1 MEHSTTLPLISGGYG
16 EPPVGLLS
24 QLETAIL
31 GRQGK
36 PEGRETRFL
45 CPAHDDHHPSAR
57 WNPEKKTWV
66 CDACGAGGGWSD
78 LSKRLGLELSRPISD
93 RIVAQYPYHD
103 EQGRLL
109 FEVVR
114 FPLKEFRQRRP
125 DGAGGWTYSLNGTRR
140 VLYNLPRVLAAVAA
154 GDTIWLVEGEKDGDT
169 LVERGLVAT
178 TNPGGAGK
186 WRDEYSE
193 TLRGARVVIL
203 PDNDDPGRLHAQ
215 KVAQHLQGVAA
226 EVRVLELRGLPEKGD
241 VSDWIR
247 EREEEDGKDHES
259 TRATLEYLAATVPVV
274 SARDS
279 APPIGTGGRAETEAF
294 EISARDSAREGHPPV
309 GGLEDGRKSILF
321 VTARETCSEVAEE
334 VDWIVKPFLASGCLT
349 DLAGPAKAAGKTTL
363 TLAMIREVLD
373 GGEFLG
379 RRTAHSPVVF
389 LTEQSQGTFRAAL
402 SRAHLTERDDLFI
415 LYAHKAAKLS
425 WPQVVAAAVEECQRI
440 GAQLLVVDTLP
451 ALSRLRGDAENSA
464 GEALRVLESLQ
475 QAAGEHGIA
484 VLYTRHERKGGGP
497 VGEAARGSSAF
508 AGGADV
514 LLSLRRPEGR
524 YSHGVRHLQSLSR
537 FEETPSEL
545 MIELREDGLYHIV
558 SDQAITM
565 VEDEIRV
572 ALLEVLPESEGNAL
586 ALEELV
592 QRCPRLSRTTAQRKL
607 AELAE
612 EGVIQHVGA
621 GRRGD
626 PKRFY
631 LAMEEEQSEAPY

>member
-1 MEHSTTLPLISGGYG
+1 MVSLGGHG
-16 EPPVGLLS
+16 EPPVELLS
-24 QLETAIL
+24 QLEMAIL
-31 GRQGK
+31 SRQGK
-36 PEGRETRFL
+36 REGRETRFL

-66 CDACGAGGGWSD
+66 CDACGAGGGWLD
-78 LSKRLGLELSRPISD
+78 LSKRFGLELSRPISD
-93 RIVAQYPYHD
+93 RIAAQYPYHD

-114 FPLKEFRQRRP
+114 FDPKDFRQRRP
-125 DGAGGWTYSLNGTRR
+125 DGAGGWAYSLNGTRR

-154 GDTIWLVEGEKDGDT
+154 GETIWLVEGEKDGDT
-169 LVERGLVAT
+169 LNERGLVAT

-203 PDNDDPGRLHAQ
+203 PDNDDPGRQHAE

-259 TRATLEYLAATVPVV
+259 TRATLEYLASTVPVV

-279 APPIGTGGRAETEAF
+279 APPIETGGRAETETF
-294 EISARDSAREGHPPV
+294 ELSARDSAREGQPPV
-309 GGLEDGRKSILF
+309 GGLGDGRKSTLF
-321 VTARETCSEVAEE
+321 VTARKTCSEAAEE
-334 VDWIVKPFLASGCLT
+334 VDWIVEPFLASGCLT

-363 TLAMIREVLD
+363 TLAMIRAILD

-379 RRTAHSPVVF
+379 RRTARSPVVF

-402 SRAHLTERDDLFI
+402 SRAHLTERDDLSI

-440 GAQLLVVDTLP
+440 GARLLVVDTLP

-524 YSHGVRHLQSLSR
+524 YGHGVRHLQSLSR
-537 FEETPSEL
+537 FEETPPEL
-545 MIELREDGLYHIV
+545 MIELREDGRYHVV
-558 SDQAITM
+558 SDQAITG
-565 VEDEIRV
+565 EDEAR
-572 ALLEVLPESEGNAL
+572 ADLLKALPETEEKAFT
-586 ALEELV
+586 LEELG
-592 QRCPRLSRTTAQRKL
+592 QRCPKLSRTTAQRKL
-607 AELAE
+607 AELLA
-612 EGVIQHVGA
+612 EGVVRHIGVGK
-621 GRRGD
+621 RGD
-626 PKRFY
+626 PKRYY
-631 LAMEEEQSEAPY
+631 LAADEDCEAPY

>member
-1 MEHSTTLPLISGGYG
+1 VEHSTTLPLISGGYG

-31 GRQGK
+31 GRQGRR
-36 PEGRETRFL
+36 EGRETRFL

-66 CDACGAGGGWSD
+66 CDACRVGGGWVD
-78 LSKRLGLELSRPISD
+78 LSKRLGLELSPPISD
-93 RIVAQYPYHD
+93 RIVARYPYHD

-114 FPLKEFRQRRP
+114 FDPKDFRQRRP
-125 DGAGGWTYSLNGTRR
+125 DGAGGWAYSLNGTRR

-154 GDTIWLVEGEKDGDT
+154 GETIWLVEGEKDGDT
-169 LVERGLVAT
+169 LIERGLVAT

-203 PDNDDPGRLHAQ
+203 PDNDDSGRQHAQ

-226 EVRVLELRGLPEKGD
+226 EVRILELQGLPEKGD

-247 EREEEDGKDHES
+247 EREEDGKDHES
-259 TRATLEYLAATVPVV
+259 TRATLEYLASTAPVV

-279 APPIGTGGRAETEAF
+279 APPIGTGGRAETETF
-294 EISARDSAREGHPPV
+294 ELSARDSAREGQPPV
-309 GGLEDGRKSILF
+309 GGLGDGRKSTLF
-321 VTARETCSEVAEE
+321 VTARETCSEAAEE
-334 VDWIVKPFLASGCLT
+334 VDWIAEPFLASGCLT

-363 TLAMIREVLD
+363 ALSMIRAVLD

-379 RRTAHSPVVF
+379 RRTARSPVVF

-402 SRAHLTERDDLFI
+402 SRAHLTERDDLSI
-415 LYAHKAAKLS
+415 LYAYKTGTLS
-425 WPQVVAAAVEECQRI
+425 WLQIVAAAVEECLRT
-440 GAQLLVVDTLP
+440 GARLLVVDTLP
-451 ALSRLRGDAENSA
+451 ALSRLRGDSENSA
-464 GEALRVLESLQ
+464 GEALRVLEPLQ

-508 AGGADV
+508 AGGADI

-524 YSHGVRHLQSLSR
+524 NGHGVRHLQSLSR
-537 FEETPSEL
+537 FEETPPEL
-545 MIELREDGLYHIV
+545 MIELREDGQYHVV
-558 SDQAITM
+558 SDQGITM
-565 VEDEIRV
+565 VEDEIRAAV
-572 ALLEVLPESEGNAL
+572 LEALPQSEENAL
-586 ALEELV
+586 NLEELV
-592 QRCPRLSRTTAQRKL
+592 QRCPKLSRTTAQRKL
-607 AELAE
+607 AELAD

-631 LAMEEEQSEAPY
+631 IVAADEQNSAPY

>member
-31 GRQGK
+31 GRQGR

-93 RIVAQYPYHD
+93 RIVSRYPYHD

-114 FPLKEFRQRRP
+114 FDPKEFRQRRP
-125 DGAGGWTYSLNGTRR
+125 DGAGGWAYSLNGTRR

-154 GDTIWLVEGEKDGDT
+154 GETIWLVEGEKDGDN
-169 LVERGLVAT
+169 LIERGLVAT

-203 PDNDDPGRLHAQ
+203 PDNDDPGRQHAQ

-259 TRATLEYLAATVPVV
+259 TRATLKYLASTAPVV

-279 APPIGTGGRAETEAF
+279 APLIGTGGRAETEAF
-294 EISARDSAREGHPPV
+294 EISARDSAREGQPPV
-309 GGLEDGRKSILF
+309 GGLGDGRKSTLF
-321 VTARETCSEVAEE
+321 VTARETCSEAAEE

-363 TLAMIREVLD
+363 TLAMIREVVD

-379 RRTAHSPVVF
+379 RRTAQSRGLPDRAEPRHLSRSVEPRPSDRARRP
-389 LTEQSQGTFRAAL
+389 LHPLRSQGGDT
-402 SRAHLTERDDLFI
+402 I
-415 LYAHKAAKLS
+415 
-425 WPQVVAAAVEECQRI
+425 VAADR
-440 GAQLLVVDTLP
+440 
-451 ALSRLRGDAENSA
+451 R
-464 GEALRVLESLQ
+464 
-475 QAAGEHGIA
+475 
-484 VLYTRHERKGGGP
+484 GGGRRVP
-497 VGEAARGSSAF
+497 SNRCTALGRRHSTRTVPTAGRFGEFGRGSSARTGP
-508 AGGADV
+508 APTSRGRTWACS
-514 LLSLRRPEGR
+514 SLHPSRAQGRRPR
-524 YSHGVRHLQSLSR
+524 RRSCTWLKR
-537 FEETPSEL
+537 
-545 MIELREDGLYHIV
+545 LRWG
-558 SDQAITM
+558 
-565 VEDEIRV
+565 
-572 ALLEVLPESEGNAL
+572 
-586 ALEELV
+586 
-592 QRCPRLSRTTAQRKL
+592 C
-607 AELAE
+607 
-612 EGVIQHVGA
+612 
-621 GRRGD
+621 
-626 PKRFY
+626 
-631 LAMEEEQSEAPY
+631 

>member
-1 MEHSTTLPLISGGYG
+1 MASLGGGHG
-16 EPPVGLLS
+16 EPPVELLS
-24 QLETAIL
+24 QLEMVIL
-31 GRQGK
+31 SRQGK
-36 PEGRETRFL
+36 REGRETRFL

-66 CDACGAGGGWSD
+66 CDACGAGGGWAD
-78 LSKRLGLELSRPISD
+78 LSKRLGLELPGSRRS
-93 RIVAQYPYHD
+93 VTASYAYQD
-103 EQGRLL
+103 EEGRLL

-114 FPLKEFRQRRP
+114 YEPKDFRQRRP
-125 DGAGGWTYSLNGTRR
+125 DGAVGWTYNLNGTRR
-140 VLYNLPRVLAAVAA
+140 VLYNLPRVLTAVAA
-154 GDTIWLVEGEKDGDT
+154 GETVWLVEGEKDADNLT
-169 LVERGLVAT
+169 RLGLVAT
-178 TNPGGAGK
+178 TNSGGAGK

-193 TLRGARVVIL
+193 VLRGAKVVIL
-203 PDNDDPGRLHAQ
+203 PDNDDPGRQHAQ
-215 KVAQHLQGVAA
+215 TVAQRLQGVAA
-226 EVRVLELRGLPEKGD
+226 EVRILELRGLPEKGD

-259 TRATLEYLAATVPVV
+259 TRATLEHLASTVPVF

-294 EISARDSAREGHPPV
+294 ELSARDSAREGQPPV
-309 GGLEDGRKSILF
+309 RGLGDGRKTTLF

-334 VDWIVKPFLASGCLT
+334 VHWIVEPFLAAGCLT

-363 TLAMIREVLD
+363 ALVMIRAVLD
-373 GGEFLG
+373 GEEFLG
-379 RRTAHSPVVF
+379 RRTARSPVVF
-389 LTEQSQGTFRAAL
+389 LTEQSRGTFRPAL
-402 SRAHLTERDDLFI
+402 SRAHLTERDDLSI
-415 LYAHKAAKLS
+415 LYAHKAATLS
-425 WPQVVAAAVEECQRI
+425 WPQIVASAVEECLRI

-464 GEALRVLESLQ
+464 GEALRVLEPLQ

-524 YSHGVRHLQSLSR
+524 YGHGVRYLQSLSR
-537 FEETPSEL
+537 FQETPPEL
-545 MIELREDGLYHIV
+545 MIELGEDGQYFLV

-565 VEDEIRV
+565 VEDEIR
-572 ALLEVLPESEGNAL
+572 AGLLEVLPESADHAL
-586 ALEELV
+586 TLDELV
-592 QRCPRLSRTTAQRKL
+592 QRCPKLTRTTAQRKL
-607 AELAE
+607 TELYT
-612 EGVIQHVGA
+612 EGVIHHVGL

-626 PKRFY
+626 PKRYY
-631 LAMEEEQSEAPY
+631 LAAGGESEAPY